1 MRKTFWKIFQI
12 QLPWRRW
19 RCQRNGCR
27 KIPWNFF
34 GSATRGSSDG
44 WKHEGKQ
51 RFFLLVEKIKT
62 LREDPVTGS
71 NFEHKL
77 MVKWLSEKTG
87 AVGENMNTVTYSI
100 FEENDKRFKANDI
113 DFLTNTGVYKDI
125 LAEYEAVMTE
135 ETERER
141 NVKMETYVATEVGG
155 KVTNI

>member
-1 MRKTFWKIFQI
+1 M
-12 QLPWRRW
+12 
-19 RCQRNGCR
+19 
-27 KIPWNFF
+27 
-34 GSATRGSSDG
+34 
-44 WKHEGKQ
+44 
-51 RFFLLVEKIKT
+51 
-62 LREDPVTGS
+62 
-71 NFEHKL
+71 
-77 MVKWLSEKTG
+77 KWLSEETG